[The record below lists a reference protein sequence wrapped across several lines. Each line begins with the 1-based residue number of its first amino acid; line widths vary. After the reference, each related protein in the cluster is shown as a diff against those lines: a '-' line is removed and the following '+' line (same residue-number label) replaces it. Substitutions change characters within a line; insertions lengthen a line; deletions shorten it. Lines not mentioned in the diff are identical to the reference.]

1 MAMEGLHITFNTT
14 VKARPVKGV
23 IGALVGNPVI
33 SVSHFSYVDDAVLVL
48 EWC

>member
-14 VKARPVKGV
+14 MKARPVK
-23 IGALVGNPVI
+23 GALVGNPVI